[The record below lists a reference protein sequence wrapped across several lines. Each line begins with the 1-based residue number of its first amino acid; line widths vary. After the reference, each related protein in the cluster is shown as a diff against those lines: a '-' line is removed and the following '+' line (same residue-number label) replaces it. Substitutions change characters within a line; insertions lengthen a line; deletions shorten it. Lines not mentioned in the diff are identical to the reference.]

1 MGSDLHTLDHPHD
14 ERSDLFL
21 VRVWVADAAENPSS
35 WRGKVQQVVSGEVQ
49 YFQGSEELVEAILG
63 MLPQDDRA
71 STRSV
76 PPLPVLD
83 EGL

>member
-21 VRVWVADAAENPSS
+21 VRVWVADAGENPSS

-49 YFQGSEELVEAILG
+49 YFHGSEELVEAILG
-63 MLPQDDRA
+63 MLPQEGRA
-71 STRSV
+71 GTRSI

-83 EGL
+83 EGR